1 MKLKCKEIKPKST
14 AQKITEDTFNF
25 LLGTVIGLV
34 INFIFQRVLQLR
46 QESMMN
52 YCLLGLVQVGVNAYT
67 VLMGSFY
74 LDEPG
79 FFTMGV
85 LSSQEMLIKKCYK

>member
-1 MKLKCKEIKPKST
+1 MKLNCKEVKAKST
-14 AQKITEDTFNF
+14 ARKITEDTLNF

-34 INFIFQRVLQLR
+34 INFIFQKLLGLNSGMVNL
-46 QESMMN
+46 
-52 YCLLGLVQVGVNAYT
+52 CLLGLAQVGVNAYT